1 MATRPFQLTGADE
14 RNTPKSELLP
24 EWAQMRPAIHLW
36 SHPLDRG
43 HWDNKSPNTGRLPL
57 D

>member
-43 HWDNKSPNTGRLPL
+43 HWDNESPNTGRLPL